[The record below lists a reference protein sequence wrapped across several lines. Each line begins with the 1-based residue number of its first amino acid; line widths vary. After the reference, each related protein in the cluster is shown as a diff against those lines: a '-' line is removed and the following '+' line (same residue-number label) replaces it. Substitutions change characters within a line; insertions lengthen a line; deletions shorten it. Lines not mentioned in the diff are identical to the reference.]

1 MDYYVAE
8 SIRQTQRVFP
18 MQGRAD
24 FFRYD
29 MNENIDGLPE
39 DFVAEVLREVTPA
52 FLATYPEPD
61 RFLRKYAAFLG
72 VQYENVLAS
81 NGSDMAIR
89 YLLETFGEP
98 GKEVVTVSPT
108 FEMYRVN
115 CSILGLR
122 HRPVAYTPA
131 LTMDAGRICEAI
143 TGDTR
148 VVVLLHPNSPVGN
161 IYTEDDLESVASCAR
176 RAGAVVILDEAYH
189 YFYPHSF
196 LKRALEWDNVVVLR
210 TFSKLF
216 ALAACRLG
224 VMIGHP
230 KLISYVRNGKLTFD
244 VNSLALL
251 FGERIL
257 DHPELIEAMVQA
269 EAEGRRYTL
278 QVLREKGYTCID
290 GRGNYILVQ
299 TRHDAQEVAEGLER
313 ERRVLVHPYGSPPLR
328 AYIRVS
334 TGSKRAMEPFLQ
346 AFLDIDGQ

>member
-1 MDYYVAE
+1 
-8 SIRQTQRVFP
+8 
-18 MQGRAD
+18 
-24 FFRYD
+24 
-29 MNENIDGLPE
+29 
-39 DFVAEVLREVTPA
+39 
-52 FLATYPEPD
+52 
-61 RFLRKYAAFLG
+61 
-72 VQYENVLAS
+72 
-81 NGSDMAIR
+81 
-89 YLLETFGEP
+89 
-98 GKEVVTVSPT
+98 
-108 FEMYRVN
+108 
-115 CSILGLR
+115 
-122 HRPVAYTPA
+122 
-131 LTMDAGRICEAI
+131 
-143 TGDTR
+143 
-148 VVVLLHPNSPVGN
+148 
-161 IYTEDDLESVASCAR
+161 
-176 RAGAVVILDEAYH
+176 
-189 YFYPHSF
+189 
-196 LKRALEWDNVVVLR
+196 
-210 TFSKLF
+210 
-216 ALAACRLG
+216 
-224 VMIGHP
+224 MIGHP